1 MSGLGGLDKSPNGV
15 AQARLAVGETLA
27 KAAE

>member
-1 MSGLGGLDKSPNGV
+1 MSGLRGLDKSPNGV
-15 AQARLAVGETLA
+15 ARAWPAVGETLA